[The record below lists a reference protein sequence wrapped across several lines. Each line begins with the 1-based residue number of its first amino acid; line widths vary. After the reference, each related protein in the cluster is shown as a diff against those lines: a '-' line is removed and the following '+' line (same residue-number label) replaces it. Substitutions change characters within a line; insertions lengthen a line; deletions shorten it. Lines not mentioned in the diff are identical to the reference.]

1 MPRFASHRFRKLA
14 LCALL
19 AALAVSAAP
28 ARAELVLLTTG
39 EVIKVDAFVAGAEAA
54 KLTLPGGGVLTMPL
68 LRVDRVI
75 EDEIEFLVPA
85 PEPEGAAPVLA
96 LSFTDGAPIPDGDY
110 GGLAWWAAKKHALNP
125 RLVAAVARAESNWNP
140 RARSRKGACGLMQIM
155 PATGRRFGLS
165 RSELYDA
172 KKNLEAGS
180 RYLAWLV
187 DRFDGDLELVLAAY
201 NAGEGAVDRYGG
213 VPPYRET
220 REYIKRIYAYL
231 GIEPAPPSALAAA
244 VETAAVLPLI
254 PRR

>member
-1 MPRFASHRFRKLA
+1 
-14 LCALL
+14 
-19 AALAVSAAP
+19 
-28 ARAELVLLTTG
+28 
-39 EVIKVDAFVAGAEAA
+39 
-54 KLTLPGGGVLTMPL
+54 MPL
-68 LRVDRVI
+68 LRIDRVI
-75 EDEIEFLVPA
+75 EDEVEFLAPL
-85 PEPEGAAPVLA
+85 PEPETTAPALA
-96 LSFTDGAPIPDGDY
+96 LSFTEGAPVPDGAY
-110 GGLAWWAAKKHALNP
+110 GGLAWWAAKKHAVNP

-201 NAGEGAVDRYGG
+201 NAGEGAVDRYRG

-220 REYIKRIYAYL
+220 REYIRRIYGYL
-231 GIEPAPPSALAAA
+231 GIDTAPQPVLAAA
-244 VETAAVLPLI
+244 VETAAVLI
-254 PRR
+254 P

>member
-1 MPRFASHRFRKLA
+1 MPRLASHRLRKLA
-14 LCALL
+14 LFALL
-19 AALAVSAAP
+19 TASGFTATP
-28 ARAELVLLTTG
+28 ARAELVILTTG
-39 EVIKVDAFVAGAEAA
+39 EVVKVEAFVAGAEAA
-54 KLTLPGGGVLTMPL
+54 KLTLPGGGVLSMSL
-68 LRVDRVI
+68 LRIDRVI
-75 EDEIEFLVPA
+75 EDEVEFLAPP
-85 PEPEGAAPVLA
+85 PEPEIAMPA
-96 LSFTDGAPIPDGDY
+96 LSLSFAEGSPVPDGAY

-140 RARSRKGACGLMQIM
+140 RARSRKGASGLMQIM

-220 REYIKRIYAYL
+220 REYIRRIYGYL
-231 GIEPAPPSALAAA
+231 GIDPAPRPALAAA
-244 VETAAVLPLI
+244 VETAAVLI
-254 PRR
+254 P